1 MTRKS
6 ISSLMAAV
14 ALTTTLAF
22 SGAAAAASKG
32 GSVHRGTYTC
42 YQGGLTSTGSL
53 YWGTLKITSGNRYA
67 ITGSKGAFR
76 RSGKKIIWK
85 SGSLKKWKWQGEYR
99 TSKSGGGEQ
108 QWHIDIIDR
117 PNRIRIQCHD

>member
-1 MTRKS
+1 MTHARTA
-6 ISSLMAAV
+6 IALAA
-14 ALTTTLAF
+14 TLAI
-22 SGAAAAASKG
+22 SGSAAASAQG
-32 GSVHRGTYTC
+32 AASVHRGTYTC

-53 YWGTLKITSGNRYA
+53 YWGTLEITSGNRYA
-67 ITGSKGAFR
+67 ITGSKGTFR

-99 TSKSGGGEQ
+99 TSKTGGGVQ

-117 PNRIRIQCHD
+117 PNRIRIKCHD